1 MGRISSSLQPP
12 KEQQVCP
19 IYTQRDDKTD
29 PEGDSVA
36 WGGGSLKVLWLHG
49 GFVLG
54 ATSSQPLERQPWCRR
69 GLGAARGPCHP
80 SPNPSTPRLALASGL
95 VL

>member
-1 MGRISSSLQPP
+1 MGGPHFILTAAP
-12 KEQQVCP
+12 KGAAGMSHLH
-19 IYTQRDDKTD
+19 TDDKTD